1 MAHLKSRGPE
11 MAKLS
16 APMPSFDRRTVI
28 ILLAPAGWERPCQ
41 ADVTTSRKWAQHH
54 NPKGTFED
62 VGPRFPSQREALL
75 RCGKERLFDD
85 GLQLSLPRVAEL
97 HKKIGRVVSR
107 TLAVDD

>member
-41 ADVTTSRKWAQHH
+41 ADVIIEGVGANTTY
-54 NPKGTFED
+54 
-62 VGPRFPSQREALL
+62 L
-75 RCGKERLFDD
+75 
-85 GLQLSLPRVAEL
+85 
-97 HKKIGRVVSR
+97 
-107 TLAVDD
+107 